1 MAGRVHITRDGA
13 IATVVI
19 DHQERLNALSTPMW
33 RELGEH
39 FRALAAD
46 DDVRCVVVRGAG
58 DKAFAAGAD
67 IAAFETERYDVTS
80 AKQYAKGLHGTLT
93 AIDNCPQPVIALI
106 KGACIGGG
114 LELVSRCD
122 LRICGQSSRFGIP
135 VNRLG
140 LVVAYEEMRALVDIA
155 GPAGALEIVLEGRV
169 FDAAEAFA
177 KGLVNRVVADAEV
190 EKEAYATAQRIADA
204 APLVNRWHKKFVKRL
219 LDPRPLSEAELED
232 NYACFGTEDF
242 QIGYRAFLAKTKP
255 QFKGR

>member
-1 MAGRVHITRDGA
+1 MAGRVHATRDGA

-39 FRALAAD
+39 MRALATD
-46 DDVRCVVVRGAG
+46 DAVRCVVLRGAG
-58 DKAFAAGAD
+58 EKAFAAGAD
-67 IAAFETERYDVTS
+67 IAAFETERYDVAS
-80 AKQYAKGLHGTLT
+80 AKQYAKGFHGTLA
-93 AIDNCPQPVIALI
+93 AIDACPQPVIALI

-114 LELVSRCD
+114 LEVASRCD
-122 LRICGQSSRFGIP
+122 MRICGQSARFGIP

-169 FDAAEAFA
+169 FDAAEAYA
-177 KGLVNRVVADAEV
+177 KGLVNRVVPDAEV
-190 EKEAYATAQRIADA
+190 EGETYATAERIAAA

-219 LDPRPLSEAELED
+219 LDPRPLTEKELED